1 MTLQAIFLDFS
12 LGDDPYSRTR
22 FKGVTGV
29 LLLNVDKGVLA
40 LCRFELTISG
50 GKNQFRFS

>member
-12 LGDDPYSRTR
+12 LGDGPFSRTR

-29 LLLNVDKGVLA
+29 LLNVDKGV
-40 LCRFELTISG
+40 CVVS
-50 GKNQFRFS
+50 N